1 MEAKVDSMEPQETC
15 GHKKF
20 QDSKLEE
27 KAVSIEETLQHI
39 WKGDLNL
46 QDTISDWFRQFFT
59 SCLFWFRIDFCF
71 RANVTAHYC
80 LLPRH
85 FSYCQQ
91 YA

>member
-39 WKGDLNL
+39 
-46 QDTISDWFRQFFT
+46 
-59 SCLFWFRIDFCF
+59 
-71 RANVTAHYC
+71 
-80 LLPRH
+80 
-85 FSYCQQ
+85 
-91 YA
+91 